1 MGGVDG
7 DVFGIDVGGW
17 VEQHRSRE
25 PYEVVREPIQNALD
39 TETDLYVRIHYG
51 DRYVVV
57 EDFDEAGVEELS
69 QFYDLFAGDKYSDPE
84 KRGRFGRGIKEFI
97 GATDETVISST
108 AGALRFTFDAEYDA
122 EWDEVAVDASRYSYP
137 DAKRACGTVVYGT
150 NTDWTLEEF
159 QTVEKFIEGLWM
171 PENQD
176 LTLDVYDTDGE
187 LVRESM
193 VTHRESDVVLDH
205 QHLPTLV
212 VEDGVQSEA
221 RRWAEVE
228 VMKTNPGD
236 GGIFEMGIPV
246 TKGEAFPFLF
256 NVQQKVPVTER
267 RNELDNTYRA
277 ALMRGVINEGLDQF
291 DDPELAEEY
300 VTQYISRYSHN
311 IQASA
316 QEEYIRRRFGT
327 DPDSLL
333 VYTSET
339 PSVALAWAVQQG
351 LPNEN
356 ADEYCR
362 NVRELLTSRCPSV
375 QEWYSEM
382 CDERLITVIDDPA
395 PKQEALIEYFESE
408 IMGRS
413 SARGVTFELALISGG
428 TENEQVHATYSPR
441 DEVVY
446 LNALVDEWD
455 EPSPRRIGTA
465 LHELG
470 HHESPATD
478 HGRDWYHT
486 VEELSGEVIQS
497 LQIELDDQT
506 ETDTRDNG

>member
-1 MGGVDG
+1 
-7 DVFGIDVGGW
+7 
-17 VEQHRSRE
+17 
-25 PYEVVREPIQNALD
+25 
-39 TETDLYVRIHYG
+39 
-51 DRYVVV
+51 
-57 EDFDEAGVEELS
+57 
-69 QFYDLFAGDKYSDPE
+69 
-84 KRGRFGRGIKEFI
+84 
-97 GATDETVISST
+97 
-108 AGALRFTFDAEYDA
+108 
-122 EWDEVAVDASRYSYP
+122 
-137 DAKRACGTVVYGT
+137 
-150 NTDWTLEEF
+150 
-159 QTVEKFIEGLWM
+159 M

-176 LTLDVYDTDGE
+176 LTFDVYDSDGE

-193 VTHRESDVVLDH
+193 VAHREPDIVLDN

-221 RRWAEVE
+221 KRWAEVE
-228 VMKTNPGD
+228 VTKTNPGE

-277 ALMRGVINEGLDQF
+277 ALMRGMINEGLDQF
-291 DDPELAEEY
+291 DDSELAEEY

-327 DPDSLL
+327 DPDNLL